1 MRPSVR
7 RRLWDLVMLVA
18 AVGLTYSAYEDIE
31 IQGWGLGLPMVLVA
45 GLLGYFA
52 LELLYPLWFG
62 GPGRR

>member
-1 MRPSVR
+1 
-7 RRLWDLVMLVA
+7 MLVA
-18 AVGLTYSAYEDIE
+18 AVGLTYSAYEIIE
-31 IQGWGLGLPMVLVA
+31 IKGWGLGLPMVLIA